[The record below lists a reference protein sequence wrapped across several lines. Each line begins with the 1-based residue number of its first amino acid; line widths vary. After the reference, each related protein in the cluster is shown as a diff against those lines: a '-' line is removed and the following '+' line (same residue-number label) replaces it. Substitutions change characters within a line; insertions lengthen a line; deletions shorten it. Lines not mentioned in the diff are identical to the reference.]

1 MRKRALLLLFISIIV
16 LFFPLFSINASA
28 GKAGVGVLNVDPKFS
43 EIRVVQQDNSFRVY
57 ITASDYNSW
66 EDIYTVSVI
75 LEDYGTQTAEFL
87 FKQYEDETKYNKID
101 EFSENPEGSL
111 LIKERCSV
119 QRSDELETIS
129 DKCELNLIFVFN
141 MVWFSQL
148 NIVISDREGGT
159 ATANI
164 DYSAEELMRSDN
176 MIVIPS
182 LPEPISVTI
191 PPYFLNLVAFIIA
204 AIGTVKLVKRIG
216 RQGIGRVV
224 YEKG

>member
-1 MRKRALLLLFISIIV
+1 LFISIIV

-28 GKAGVGVLNVDPKFS
+28 GKAGVGVLNVAPKFS
-43 EIRVVQQDNSFRVY
+43 EIRVVQLDSSFRIY

-66 EDIYTVSVI
+66 EDIYTVSVS
-75 LEDYGTQTAEFL
+75 LEDYGVQTAEFL

-101 EFSENPEGSL
+101 EFSENPEDGL
-111 LIKERCSV
+111 LVKERCSV
-119 QRSDELETIS
+119 QRSSETETVV
-129 DKCELNLIFVFN
+129 DKCELDLIFVFDI
-141 MVWFSQL
+141 VWFSQI

-164 DYSAEELMRSDN
+164 DYSAEDLMRSDT

-182 LPEPISVTI
+182 LPEPVSVTI
-191 PPYFLNLVAFIIA
+191 PPYLLNLIAFFIA
-204 AIGTVKLVKRIG
+204 AIGTMKLAKRMR
-216 RQGIGRVV
+216 RQEIVRVA